1 MNTSAA
7 QAYDLPEPTGPIM
20 PRTNALD
27 VRNLYTSGLLEKS
40 KFRPVEGISLE
51 LASLVRDID
60 NLFNDIF
67 SNILYKQQYAKFLG
81 HICQDIT

>member
-7 QAYDLPEPTGPIM
+7 QAYDLPEPTGPII

-40 KFRPVEGISLE
+40 RFRPVEGIALE

-60 NLFNDIF
+60 NLLMIF
-67 SNILYKQQYAKFLG
+67 SQIYCINNNMQNYLG
-81 HICQDIT
+81 

>member
-1 MNTSAA
+1 
-7 QAYDLPEPTGPIM
+7 
-20 PRTNALD
+20 

-40 KFRPVEGISLE
+40 RFRPVEGISLE

-60 NLFNDIF
+60 YLFNDIF

-81 HICQDIT
+81 

>member
-7 QAYDLPEPTGPIM
+7 HAYDLPEPTGPII

-40 KFRPVEGISLE
+40 RFRPVEGISLE

-60 NLFNDIF
+60 NLLMIF
-67 SNILYKQQYAKFLG
+67 SQIYCINNNMQNYLG
-81 HICQDIT
+81 